1 MRRRPACCAM
11 PRRLKRRL
19 KGMVGSWNLLGE
31 RSERFD
37 GLVGPDTGAD
47 PSQPRVGGA
56 APLCQALHLRKDFDA
71 LPLQASP
78 LVLLD
83 PAVVFFEKQTL
94 LVTGALLIFGKP
106 ARRFLD

>member
-1 MRRRPACCAM
+1 MSPQAPAAY
-11 PRRLKRRL
+11 PQLPHN
-19 KGMVGSWNLLGE
+19 VESVEQPW
-31 RSERFD
+31 
-37 GLVGPDTGAD
+37 VGPGAD
-47 PSQPRVGGA
+47 PSAPRFGGA
-56 APLCQALHLRKDFDA
+56 APLCKALHLRKDFDA

-94 LVTGALLIFGKP
+94 LVTGTLLIFGKP